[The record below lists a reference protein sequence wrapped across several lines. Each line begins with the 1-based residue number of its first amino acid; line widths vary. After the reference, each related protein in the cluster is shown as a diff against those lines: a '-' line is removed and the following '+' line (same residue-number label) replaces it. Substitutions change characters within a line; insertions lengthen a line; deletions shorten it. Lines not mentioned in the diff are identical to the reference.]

1 LQTYLYEK
9 LRPEYFLREENFNY
23 KSLFTNTADIKYQN
37 IHHLINKSR
46 LSKIK
51 LSNILYYNN
60 KVPTSCYFILRNHQN
75 IERMK
80 DKELLNVLKN
90 IRMDIPIFTDTIDI
104 PEDNEVLIQLE
115 YFLFPKIK
123 IYF

>member
-1 LQTYLYEK
+1 M
-9 LRPEYFLREENFNY
+9 Y
-23 KSLFTNTADIKYQN
+23 KIQ
-37 IHHLINKSR
+37 
-46 LSKIK
+46 
-51 LSNILYYNN
+51 LSNILNYNN
-60 KVPTSCYFILRNHQN
+60 KVPTNSYFILRNHQN

-90 IRMDIPIFTDTIDI
+90 IRMDIPNLKDKTDI
-104 PEDNEVLIQLE
+104 PVDNEVLIQLE